1 MVRFWKP
8 EGPYASFSNY
18 FVRPVVVGGLEWKS
32 SEAAYQAQKFM
43 SNYPGYAY
51 TIFCARTPHMA
62 KYLAT
67 MRMEERYAWQEN
79 LNTEIHMAQ
88 SIGVTKRPDWDT
100 VKDQVMYEIVLAKFQ
115 QHDDLRATLLATGDE
130 IIAETSP
137 YDNYWGLGSDGT
149 GQNKL
154 GRILMQV
161 RSLLKK

>member
-1 MVRFWKP
+1 
-8 EGPYASFSNY
+8 
-18 FVRPVVVGGLEWKS
+18 
-32 SEAAYQAQKFM
+32 
-43 SNYPGYAY
+43 
-51 TIFCARTPHMA
+51 MA